1 MITTPIFDDSDCV
14 LPSITVTRDSA
25 DVIETE
31 DLMIQSLGL
40 GDANSQ
46 DDSHSIAEDFSIF
59 PDSLFQAARSEDPT
73 QKQNV
78 ENFIRSRLDQVT
90 KVRGSGDR
98 DDGGCSRC
106 SPLTRCVEDS
116 LECPV
121 CRDRVVGEVY
131 QCHAGHV
138 MCSHCRSRLLT
149 CPVCRS
155 LLTLPAIRNRALEK
169 LACIIG

>member
-1 MITTPIFDDSDCV
+1 MV
-14 LPSITVTRDSA
+14 LWFLATV
-25 DVIETE
+25 
-31 DLMIQSLGL
+31 
-40 GDANSQ
+40 SQ
-46 DDSHSIAEDFSIF
+46 ILWFLWFVYGCLWFYGFAFF
-59 PDSLFQAARSEDPT
+59 RSSDPT

-78 ENFIRSRLDQVT
+78 EDFIRARLDQVT
-90 KVRGSGDR
+90 QRRGSGSG
-98 DDGGCSRC
+98 DDGCSRC
-106 SPLTRCVEDS
+106 SPLTRELQDV

-149 CPVCRS
+149 CPVCRYKYFQFYLLALHRDSNSRS
-155 LLTLPAIRNRALEK
+155 LLTLPAIRNRALER

>member
-1 MITTPIFDDSDCV
+1 MGILITTPIFDDNDCE
-14 LPSITVTRDSA
+14 LPSITVTRDAA
-25 DVIETE
+25 DVLDTE
-31 DLMIQSLGL
+31 DFLYSL
-40 GDANSQ
+40 
-46 DDSHSIAEDFSIF
+46 DDTEVHHNFPVTTAEDFSIF
-59 PDSLFQAARSEDPT
+59 PDSLFQAARSGDPT

-78 ENFIRSRLDQVT
+78 EDFIRARLDQVAQS
-90 KVRGSGDR
+90 RGSGD
-98 DDGGCSRC
+98 DGCSRC
-106 SPLTRCVEDS
+106 SPLVRCLEDS